1 MYLFVHVIIILLAQ
15 YPRMAAMGLFV
26 MLALLDEVRDG
37 GAGMASKRF
46 GERRDAESSM
56 SSVKSRFL
64 SSEEDMVSCG

>member
-1 MYLFVHVIIILLAQ
+1 
-15 YPRMAAMGLFV
+15 MAAMGLFV